1 MSDRT
6 TNLKFMNSKLASP
19 LGPLNKSID
28 GQNLDNPTTCSNLSD
43 SKYLKESRGGGG
55 CESGPAEA
63 ALGCSGAT
71 TLNSRDGD
79 NTGQPSKSRASP
91 GRVERLITKT
101 PTAAKEALKTLP
113 PSQKAEQI
121 KNGSTIRARLSQEFF
136 GKQPRRKKAKT
147 SMPASTCPPTS
158 ANSTGATP
166 EPVYDRVFFGV
177 LQRTNSHHLQ
187 TWWRMLGFAKGRQ
200 GPVKVSKCIKALE
213 AVGFQRRNGD
223 GAQVTF
229 NAPTEFE
236 GGDQGLKLP
245 SLTLHLRKGLSATFC
260 AWLTNYLITSAH
272 GANIEVVELKDKADS
287 IKEKYPILVKTMRKM
302 WEEI

>member
-1 MSDRT
+1 
-6 TNLKFMNSKLASP
+6 MNSKLASP

-101 PTAAKEALKTLP
+101 PTAAKEALKTLVDRKNKKKSSPQPAKRGFNASNERHQP

-121 KNGSTIRARLSQEFF
+121 KNGSTIRARLNQEFF

-200 GPVKVSKCIKALE
+200 GPVKVSKYIKALE

-245 SLTLHLRKGLSATFC
+245 SLTLHLP
-260 AWLTNYLITSAH
+260 H
-272 GANIEVVELKDKADS
+272 GANIEVVELKDKAES